1 MTGEPVG
8 KGERSLLDDP
18 PGPVGGEGIPGAV
31 ARAIRLVILDV
42 DGVLTDAGVYL
53 GRLPSGETVE
63 LKRFDIQDG
72 LAVKLLSGAGIT
84 PVVVSGRVS
93 AATDIRMEE
102 LGVEV
107 HQDPHARKL
116 TVVERLMA
124 ERGIGWDAVA
134 MIGDDLPDLP
144 VLTRCGL
151 PVAVGNAVP
160 EVSRICSW
168 QTTRHGGRG
177 AVREFIRA
185 LLLARGS
192 WEQVVDAYVAE
203 KEGAS

>member
-1 MTGEPVG
+1 MTGGSMGPG
-8 KGERSLLDDP
+8 GGSFLDDP
-18 PGPVGGEGIPGAV
+18 EADLAGGDLPVEV

-53 GRLPSGETVE
+53 GRLPGGETLE

-72 LAVKLLSGAGIT
+72 LGVKLLAGAGIT

-93 AATDIRMEE
+93 PATDIRMQE

-107 HQDPHARKL
+107 HQDPDARKL
-116 TVVERLMA
+116 AVVERLME
-124 ERGIGWDAVA
+124 ERGIGWSQVA

-144 VLTRCGL
+144 VLSRCGL

-160 EVSRICSW
+160 EVTRICLW
-168 QTTRHGGRG
+168 QTTRDGGRG

-185 LLLARGS
+185 LLLARGE
-192 WEQVVDAYVAE
+192 WDGVVDRYVAG
-203 KEGAS
+203 KEGSP

>member
-1 MTGEPVG
+1 VTRESRVSARG
-8 KGERSLLDDP
+8 SFLDDP
-18 PGPVGGEGIPGAV
+18 EAGVAGGGIPVDV

-53 GRLPSGETVE
+53 GRLPSGETLE

-72 LAVKLLSGAGIT
+72 LAVKLLAGAGIT

-93 AATDIRMEE
+93 AATDIRMQE

-107 HQDPHARKL
+107 HQDPDARKL
-116 TVVERLMA
+116 PVVERLME
-124 ERGIGWDAVA
+124 ERGIGWSQVA

-144 VLTRCGL
+144 LLSRCGL

-160 EVSRICSW
+160 EVTRVCTW
-168 QTTRHGGRG
+168 HTTREGGRG
-177 AVREFIRA
+177 AVREFVRA
-185 LLLARGS
+185 LLMARGE
-192 WEQVVDAYVAE
+192 WEQVVDRYVAE
-203 KEGAS
+203 KEGRA

>member
-1 MTGEPVG
+1 MTMPAGG
-8 KGERSLLDDP
+8 TGGRAYQA
-18 PGPVGGEGIPGAV
+18 GPESESSREGIPVDV

-53 GRLPSGETVE
+53 GRLPSGETLE

-72 LAVKLLSGAGIT
+72 LAVKLLAGAGIT

-93 AATDIRMEE
+93 AATDIRMKE
-102 LGVEV
+102 LGIEV
-107 HQDPHARKL
+107 HQDPDARKL
-116 TVVERLMA
+116 AVVERLIE
-124 ERGIGWDAVA
+124 ERGIGWSEVA

-160 EVSRICSW
+160 EVTRICTW
-168 QTTRHGGRG
+168 QTARDGGRG

-185 LLLARGS
+185 LLMARGT
-192 WEQVVDAYVAE
+192 WEQVVDRYVAE
-203 KEGAS
+203 KEGGS

>member
-1 MTGEPVG
+1 MTAASDNVG
-8 KGERSLLDDP
+8 NPAFPDH
-18 PGPVGGEGIPGAV
+18 PGHNRAGDGIPADV

-53 GRLPSGETVE
+53 GRLPGGETLE

-72 LAVKLLSGAGIT
+72 LAVKLLAGAGIA

-93 AATDIRMEE
+93 AATDIRMRE
-102 LGVEV
+102 LGIEV
-107 HQDPHARKL
+107 HQDPDARKL
-116 TVVERLMA
+116 RVVERLME
-124 ERGIGWDAVA
+124 ERGVGWSEVA

-144 VLTRCGL
+144 ILSRCAL
-151 PVAVGNAVP
+151 PVAVANAVP
-160 EVSRICSW
+160 EVTAVCTW
-168 QTTRHGGRG
+168 QTAREGGRG

-185 LLLARGS
+185 LLLARGI
-192 WEQVVDAYVAE
+192 WEQVVAGYVAE